1 MNMKTHS
8 NNQFDFTL
16 LFNDNIVCKRFF
28 KCNNFYEKYIDFGDS
43 IEIITL
49 ITNLIEKLLKS
60 ETINLLWL
68 YHESNSEKVR
78 FYKNPT
84 NESLVIIINYNSNF
98 IASSY
103 IMTCIYPPKVKF
115 NINIRPIIPEIINCV
130 QLYLDK

>member
-1 MNMKTHS
+1 MKTHS

-16 LFNDNIVCKRFF
+16 LINDNIVCKRFF
-28 KCNNFYEKYIDFGDS
+28 KCNNFHEKYIDFGDS

-68 YHESNSEKVR
+68 YHELNSEKVR
-78 FYKNPT
+78 FYKKPT
-84 NESLVIIINYNSNF
+84 DESLVIIINYNSNF

-103 IMTCIYPPKVKF
+103 IKTCIYPPKVKF
-115 NINIRPIIPEIINCV
+115 NINIRPIIPEIINSV

>member
-1 MNMKTHS
+1 MKTKNSMNMKTHS

-16 LFNDNIVCKRFF
+16 LINDNIVCKRFF
-28 KCNNFYEKYIDFGDS
+28 KCNNFHEKYIDFGDS

-68 YHESNSEKVR
+68 YHELNSEKVR
-78 FYKNPT
+78 FYKKPT
-84 NESLVIIINYNSNF
+84 DESLVIIINYNSNF

-103 IMTCIYPPKVKF
+103 IKTCI
-115 NINIRPIIPEIINCV
+115 
-130 QLYLDK
+130 